1 MGQVVKKIIFV
12 FLLAISWNIPSFA
25 GGKWEM
31 PDDVPTLELL
41 IQVHKDMVKA
51 EKLATKELGVI
62 AVEHKGTK
70 ELATK
75 YNETRNL
82 LNEKLADVGS
92 YITLAS
98 RISSLALQVK
108 GVYDVY
114 ENFMKTTYENAKK
127 YPFTLGICYA
137 ANKEILSEIDKLIGQ
152 SATMVSQQTNLL
164 KATMEEKHKYLNT
177 ISARLSNIKMIVRNA
192 ERTVRSYLGVRMEM
206 LNMAKIAKSGA
217 YERALDDV
225 KSRWNN
231 NIQ

>member
-1 MGQVVKKIIFV
+1 MEQIIKKIIFT
-12 FLLAISWNIPSFA
+12 FLLASVVIRPSYA
-25 GGKWEM
+25 GGKSEL
-31 PDDVPTLELL
+31 PDDAIALELL

-51 EKLATKELGVI
+51 EKLATEELGVI
-62 AVEHKGTK
+62 AVEHKVTK
-70 ELATK
+70 DLAAK
-75 YNETRNL
+75 YNDTRSL

-152 SATMVSQQTNLL
+152 TATMVSQQTNIL

-192 ERTVRSYLGVRMEM
+192 ERTVNSYLGVRMEM
-206 LNMAKIAKSGA
+206 LNMAKIAKSGV
-217 YERALDDV
+217 YDKVLGDV
-225 KSRWNN
+225 KSRW
-231 NIQ
+231 ISKK